1 MNISKHYERLNESL
15 EVIDECIS
23 RDIVKRQRTIGFSCS
38 VASSD
43 MLELFLH
50 KKELI
55 DPGFMLK
62 HEWFKSKNK
71 IKEKIHFNFDN
82 KDEILNLMM
91 KIEEKRNSLCY
102 GAPKE
107 EKEIKDVI
115 INFNKLKN
123 IFKKL
128 GVEINE

>member
-1 MNISKHYERLNESL
+1 MNIPKHYERLNESI

-23 RDIVKRQRTIGFSCS
+23 KDIIKRQRTIGFSCS

-43 MLELFLH
+43 MLEIFLH

-55 DPGFMLK
+55 DSGFMLK

-71 IKEKIHFNFDN
+71 INEKLYFNFEN

-107 EKEIKDVI
+107 ENEVKDVI
-115 INFNKLKN
+115 MNFNKLKN
-123 IFKKL
+123 IFKQL
-128 GVEINE
+128 GVIINE